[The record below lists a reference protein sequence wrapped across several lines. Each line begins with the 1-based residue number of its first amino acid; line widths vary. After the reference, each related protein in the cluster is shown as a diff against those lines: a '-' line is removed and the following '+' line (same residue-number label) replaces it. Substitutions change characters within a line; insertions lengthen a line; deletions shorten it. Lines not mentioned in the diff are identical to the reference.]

1 MSDWDG
7 PFWRYEKTVRR
18 RVEGGIKA
26 KSQRGDIGETWW
38 SKRFITV
45 LESYVE
51 FEARLA
57 RGRSYARSGQVLRL
71 DVHPGVATALVQGS
85 RPRPYEVRIG
95 VTPLSERDWRRAE
108 EAMARQA
115 IFMAKLLAG
124 EMPRD
129 IEEAFAACKL
139 SLFPRSAGDMD
150 TDCTCPDWARPCKHA
165 AATLYILAE
174 RFDEDPFLI
183 FAWRGRT
190 RGQLVERLRALRGTA
205 EAARQKGRRRASGAA
220 HRDVPPLA
228 SSLATFWQAG
238 PELSALAFSPRA
250 AEVPDAI
257 LRQLGPPPP
266 EIGGAALVE
275 RLAAL
280 YRAMTVEAERR
291 AFGNGPA
298 SRAPRQARSVRRG
311 ERK

>member
-7 PFWRYEKTVRR
+7 PFWSYEKTVRR

-26 KSQRGDIGETWW
+26 KSQRGDIGESWW
-38 SKRFITV
+38 SKRFIAV
-45 LESYVE
+45 LESYVDL
-51 FEARLA
+51 APRLA
-57 RGRSYARSGQVLRL
+57 RGRSYARSGQVMRI
-71 DVHPGVATALVQGS
+71 DVEAGVATAQVQGS
-85 RPRPYEVRIG
+85 RPEPYAVRIG
-95 VTPLSERDWRRAE
+95 VKPLAERDWRRAE
-108 EAMARQA
+108 AAMARQA

-139 SLFPRSAGDMD
+139 SLFPRSARDMD

-190 RGQLVERLRALRGTA
+190 REQLLGRLRELRGAATA
-205 EAARQKGRRRASGAA
+205 RDAAGDAA
-220 HRDVPPLA
+220 GQDVPPLA
-228 SSLATFWQAG
+228 SSLTTFWQAG
-238 PELSALAFSPRA
+238 PELSAVHFSPRA

-266 EIGGAALVE
+266 EIGGAALAE

-280 YRAMTVEAERR
+280 YRAMAAGAERR
-291 AFGNGPA
+291 AFGTEPASPA
-298 SRAPRQARSVRRG
+298 SRRARSIKRG